1 MNMGDMR
8 LGEAEMKG
16 KRTGD
21 SSTKPCSQVPLQENS
36 PVHESSEPASSHIYL
51 GQTPALISAE
61 AGGNWGPPFMAKA
74 I

>member
-1 MNMGDMR
+1 MSMGDAG
-8 LGEAEMKG
+8 LGEAETKG

-21 SSTKPCSQVPLQENS
+21 SSMKSCFQVPLQENS

-51 GQTPALISAE
+51 GRTPALFSAE
-61 AGGNWGPPFMAKA
+61 TGGNWGPPFMAEA